1 MRKKFAATLLVF
13 LLILGIGSPIY
24 AMPNEQHIAIQ
35 DFISE
40 VQRVSR
46 APGIAASAVIGEET
60 YFFSTGL
67 AHRRDGISINQGTLF
82 ELASVSK
89 QFTALG
95 ILYLEERGLLSLDD
109 SIADHLPWLTFRYN
123 EQPVDMQDVRLYH
136 FMHHT
141 SGLPLVPK
149 EGLGTLQSG
158 VEALIDSELLFF
170 PGEQFEYGNGNYNIL
185 GLVIETVTGQ
195 SYESFMEGHI
205 FRPLGMM
212 QTFAYRENAV
222 ATGQFAQGY
231 ATQFV
236 FFTVP
241 RNAQESQKTENVPT
255 GYLIS
260 SAQDMIRW
268 MQVQLGLVTD
278 IPEIFHTI
286 IPRSHEQGRSVA
298 IPEGFPFPVG
308 SHYAGGWVLNAEQY
322 SVEHGGNNP
331 SFSTYVLLLPDEQV
345 GITILANGCQVLDT
359 NQIAHS
365 IADILQGNLDVTY
378 SMGGV
383 QIQGI
388 AFALITVIGTLLALV
403 FFVFALGRIRKG
415 DKRPLTKKRIALI
428 ALWAIVTL
436 VMIVTL
442 FVLPG
447 LMGSGATWSLILSI
461 VSLGALTWLIALI
474 LLCASITLFVAFV
487 AFPQRRK

>member
-1 MRKKFAATLLVF
+1 MRKKFAVAFLMLLLSF
-13 LLILGIGSPIY
+13 GINLPIY

-46 APGIAASAVIGEET
+46 APGIAVSVVIGEET
-60 YFFSTGL
+60 HFFFTGV
-67 AHRRDGISINQGTLF
+67 AHQRDDISINQGTLF
-82 ELASVSK
+82 ELASISK

-95 ILYLEERGLLSLDD
+95 VLYLEERGLLSLED
-109 SIADHLPWLTFRYN
+109 SIADYLPWLTFRYN
-123 EQPVDMQDVRLYH
+123 GQPVDMQNVRLYN

-141 SGLPLVPK
+141 SGLPLVTK
-149 EGLGTLQSG
+149 EGLSTLKSG

-195 SYESFMEGHI
+195 SYETFMEESI

-212 QTFAYRENAV
+212 QTFAYREAAV

-231 ATQFV
+231 ARQFI
-236 FFTVP
+236 FFTVT
-241 RNAQESQKTENVPT
+241 RNAPESQKTENIPT

-260 SAQDMIRW
+260 SAQDMTRW
-268 MQVQLGLVTD
+268 KQVQLGLATD
-278 IPEIFHTI
+278 VPEIFHTI
-286 IPRSHEQGRSVA
+286 VSRSHKQGRSVA

-308 SHYAGGWVLNAEQY
+308 SHYAGGWILNAEKH

-331 SFSTYVLLLPDEQV
+331 SFSTYVLLLLDEQA
-345 GITILANGCQVLDT
+345 GITILANSCQVLDT

-383 QIQGI
+383 QIQDVV
-388 AFALITVIGTLLALV
+388 FTLITVIGTLLALV
-403 FFVFALGRIRKG
+403 FLAFALGRIKKG

-428 ALWAIVTL
+428 ALWVIITVVIV
-436 VMIVTL
+436 VAL
-442 FVLPG
+442 FIFPR
-447 LMGSGATWSLILSI
+447 LMGSGATWSLVLSI
-461 VSLGALTWLIALI
+461 VSFSILTWLVALI
-474 LLCASITLFVAFV
+474 LLCASITLFVAF
-487 AFPQRRK
+487 PQCKNKY